1 MTSNH
6 IFTRHCPPQQAHL
19 KPSAIA
25 LPLVPSNPAILPP
38 WPQLAQNS
46 LAAFES
52 VNLALNAKGQ
62 MTIGG
67 WLTPLVS
74 PPHPSTVLAS
84 LNGDTVGDV
93 VGQEL
98 AALKR
103 RRVSVHAAAANDDDG
118 DGNSDNESHV
128 DDMSS
133 SSSSSSSRQSSAP
146 PSPKY
151 DEGISFLPTPT
162 PCAPSPSSPSSAS
175 VHDIQLQVCSH
186 PLNNTWSL

>member
-1 MTSNH
+1 
-6 IFTRHCPPQQAHL
+6 
-19 KPSAIA
+19 
-25 LPLVPSNPAILPP
+25 
-38 WPQLAQNS
+38 
-46 LAAFES
+46 
-52 VNLALNAKGQ
+52 
-62 MTIGG
+62 MTISG
-67 WLTPLVS
+67 WLTPLMA

-84 LNGDTVGDV
+84 LNGATVGDV

-103 RRVSVHAAAANDDDG
+103 RRVSVHAAADDDDG

-128 DDMSS
+128 DHM

-162 PCAPSPSSPSSAS
+162 PCAPSPFSPSSPSSAS

-186 PLNNTWSL
+186 SLKNTQSL